1 MYLRSACSDER
12 TPVASRQ
19 TVKDN
24 CVVGTFGTIN
34 WLGLTC
40 FQRTVNMEL
49 GGFLGNA
56 GQLQASLKKGQKYA
70 APQQR
75 QPIQPPAQRRS
86 RRHPA
91 QALPAEPLRSRSA
104 SPARPVVIADA
115 LAGYSKGVSLLNERP
130 KKDGR
135 SGLDLARDVPT
146 DGSQFRKTKIVCTIG
161 PTSNTREGLWRLAD
175 EGMNVARLNMSHGD
189 HASHKAVVD
198 LIREYNK
205 LNEHSVAIMLDTKG
219 PEVRSGDLT
228 EPIDMV
234 TGQKYI
240 FTIQEGADGT
250 EGRISVNY
258 DGFIDD
264 CAAGDQLLVDG
275 GILALRIVNKTDRD
289 VECEVIDGGIMK
301 SRRHLNIRGKSAN
314 LPAITDKD
322 WADIKFGVDVGVDYY
337 ALSFVRNADIIYELK
352 RYLSKQGAKIGVL
365 AKIESAD
372 SVSNLEDVL
381 DAVDGAMVA
390 RGDLGAELPVEQVPL
405 WQNKIVAGC
414 RKRGK
419 PVIVATNMLESMV
432 TNPTPTRAEVSD
444 IAIAVREGSDAVMLS
459 GETAYGSFPFKSVN
473 VMATVAKRTENAMLS
488 YQGTR
493 RYGSDEAEPID
504 WIVPPFSDAKPGA
517 AITSVG
523 LSEMFAYHATTM
535 ANTVKSS
542 LLVFSRRGNMPALL
556 SHYRPDYPIYTF
568 TEDLQVQRRLALYH
582 GVTALYIKFQP
593 DAESTFDMAIQELQA
608 RGFLKGGQLVAI
620 VQSGRD
626 PIWRSASQHA
636 IQVRR
641 VPAAPEPTSSQ
652 DEA

>member
-1 MYLRSACSDER
+1 MA
-12 TPVASRQ
+12 T
-19 TVKDN
+19 
-24 CVVGTFGTIN
+24 
-34 WLGLTC
+34 
-40 FQRTVNMEL
+40 
-49 GGFLGNA
+49 
-56 GQLQASLKKGQKYA
+56 
-70 APQQR
+70 
-75 QPIQPPAQRRS
+75 
-86 RRHPA
+86 
-91 QALPAEPLRSRSA
+91 
-104 SPARPVVIADA
+104 DA
-115 LAGYSKGVSLLNERP
+115 LAGYSKGISLSDERP
-130 KKDGR
+130 KPHEIAGVA
-135 SGLDLARDVPT
+135 LETVT
-146 DGSQFRKTKIVCTIG
+146 DGNQFRKTKIVCTIG
-161 PTSNTREGLWRLAD
+161 PTSNTREKLWRLAD
-175 EGMNVARLNMSHGD
+175 EGMNVARMNMSHGD
-189 HASHKAVVD
+189 HASHKAVID
-198 LIREYNK
+198 LIKEYNK
-205 LNEHSVAIMLDTKG
+205 LNKNSIAIMLDTKG

-228 EPIDMV
+228 EPIDMLR
-234 TGQKYI
+234 GQKYI

-250 EGRISVNY
+250 DGRISVNY

-264 CAAGDQLLVDG
+264 CAEGDQLLVDG
-275 GILALRIVNKTDRD
+275 GILALKILSKDVRD
-289 VECEVIDGGIMK
+289 VLCEVIDGGVMK

-405 WQNKIVAGC
+405 WQSRIVSGC

-444 IAIAVREGSDAVMLS
+444 IAIAVREGADAVMLS
-459 GETAYGSFPFKSVN
+459 GETAYGAFPFKSVS

-488 YQGTR
+488 YSGTR

-504 WIVPPFSDAKPGA
+504 WIVPPFSSSKPGSS
-517 AITSVG
+517 ITSVG

-542 LLVFSRRGNMPALL
+542 LLVFSRKGNMPALM

-568 TEDLQVQRRLALYH
+568 TEDSQVQRRMALYH
-582 GVTALYIKFQP
+582 GVTALHIDFKA
-593 DAESTFDMAIQELQA
+593 DADSTFDAAIEQLKA

-620 VQSGRD
+620 VQSGRE
-626 PIWRSASQHA
+626 PIWRAASTHA
-636 IQVRR
+636 IQVKR
-641 VPAAPEPTSSQ
+641 VPEDPVVDSSM
-652 DEA
+652 DSVD